1 MSASVQT
8 LKIIFNPCENRE
20 NKYVSILVGGLAKRG
35 YEISGLDNFLTSI
48 SHFNS
53 IKLVH
58 LNWFENLDDQS
69 LKSMWI
75 SYFRKITLLTLIRLT
90 GKKLVWTMHN
100 RLSHEKKSGKL
111 SRKLTQNIIE
121 QADAIVIHSNYSREI
136 LLSQFPTLGGKIVH
150 IPHPDFVDVYGPEIS
165 DEPKTRENRLNLL
178 FLGAIKPYKNIE
190 LLIEAM
196 KPFSDTV
203 HLTIAGNP
211 NSRTYKN
218 ELMRLAADSTNI
230 TLDLGFIP
238 NDNLPKYLHKVD
250 LVVLPYSLESSLNS
264 GTVLLAF
271 SYGRTVICPRIG
283 TIDDLENEEDAFA
296 YTYSNEIEH
305 LEILKAQIE
314 KALKIYSENPDSLI
328 QKGYKMKKLV
338 SQKNQKKMVIN
349 AFDKLYQ
356 NLLN

>member
-1 MSASVQT
+1 MSASVQSP
-8 LKIIFNPCENRE
+8 KIIFNPCENPE
-20 NKYVSILVGGLAKRG
+20 NKYVSIVVNGLAKRG
-35 YEISGLDNFLTSI
+35 YQISGLEHFLTSI

-69 LKSMWI
+69 RKSMWI
-75 SYFRKITLLTLIRLT
+75 SYFRKTVVLTLIRLT

-111 SRKLTQNIIE
+111 SRKLTQKIIK
-121 QADAIVIHSNYSREI
+121 QADAIVIHSNFSRAI
-136 LLSQFPTLGGKIVH
+136 LLNQSPTIAAKIIH
-150 IPHPDFVDVYGPEIS
+150 IPHPDFVDVYGPAIS
-165 DEPKTRENRLNLL
+165 DEAKIRVNRLQLL

-190 LLIEAM
+190 LLIDAM

-211 NSRTYKN
+211 NSITYKD

-238 NDNLPKYLHKVD
+238 NEKLPKYLHQAD
-250 LVVLPYSLESSLNS
+250 LLVLPYSLESSLNS

-271 SYGRTVICPRIG
+271 SYGRTVISPRIG
-283 TIDDLENEEDAFA
+283 TIDDLENEEDIFV
-296 YTYSNEIEH
+296 YSYSDETEH
-305 LEILKAQIE
+305 LEILKAQIQ
-314 KALKIYSENPDSLI
+314 KALNIYLENPDSLLE
-328 QKGYKMKKLV
+328 KGLKMKNLV
-338 SQKNQKKMVIN
+338 SQQNQKEMVIN

-356 NLLN
+356 DLLN